1 MRTVIS
7 LITVLFLTLAT
18 SAYCVEAVNTTDRND
33 PFVQVLEA
41 QYTKYYNAGISGDL
55 DAWLMT
61 RTAKVVDQI
70 KNSPGVTPDVLK
82 QVSKGNSNLME
93 FDFVSVE
100 TSGDVARILH
110 KKVSADSLIIE
121 AALFH
126 NEGGEWKMGDGTQ
139 LNYSGDMAKDYDGA
153 LKEILANPKVQLP

>member
-1 MRTVIS
+1 MRSVIF
-7 LITVLFLTLAT
+7 LITVLFLTVTT
-18 SAYCVEAVNTTDRND
+18 SAFSVEAVNTTDRND

-41 QYTKYYNAGISGDL
+41 QYTKYYNAGNSGNL
-55 DAWLMT
+55 EVWLMT
-61 RTAKVVDQI
+61 RTAKVADQI
-70 KNSPGVTPDVLK
+70 KKSPGVTPDVLK
-82 QVSKGNSNLME
+82 QASKGNSNLME

-100 TSGDVARILH
+100 TKGDVARILH

-126 NEGGEWKMGDGTQ
+126 KEGGEWKLGDGTQ

-153 LKEILANPKVQLP
+153 LKEILANPKVQMP

>member
-1 MRTVIS
+1 MRFVIF
-7 LITVLFLTLAT
+7 LTTVLLFTVTTIAF
-18 SAYCVEAVNTTDRND
+18 SVEAVTTTDRND

-41 QYTKYYNAGISGDL
+41 QYTKYYNAGNSGNL
-55 DAWLMT
+55 EVWLMT
-61 RTAKVVDQI
+61 RTAKVADQI
-70 KNSPGVTPDVLK
+70 KKSPGVTPDVLK
-82 QVSKGNSNLME
+82 QASKGNFNLME

-100 TSGDVARILH
+100 AKGDVARILH

-126 NEGGEWKMGDGTQ
+126 KEGGKWKLGDGTQ

-153 LKEILANPKVQLP
+153 LKEILANPKVQMP